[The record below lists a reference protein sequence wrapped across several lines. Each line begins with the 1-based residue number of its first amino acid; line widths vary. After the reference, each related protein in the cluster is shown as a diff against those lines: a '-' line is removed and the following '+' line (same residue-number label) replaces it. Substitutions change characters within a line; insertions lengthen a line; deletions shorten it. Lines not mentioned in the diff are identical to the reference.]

1 MSVEKIPR
9 FRPPYP
15 FEEYRFEIRS
25 LSPAE
30 GGGFLISFPDLPGCI
45 SDGETISEAVK
56 HGKEAF
62 QSWVSARLHDRLP
75 VPEPSRHEERTLD
88 AYSGRFVQ
96 RIPRSLHA
104 ELAARA
110 EAEGVSLNSLVLAL
124 IANGL
129 GRLRNLNPDR
139 DDVVIVAEPTVAY
152 RTGKPS
158 RRAASIRRPR
168 KV

>member
-1 MSVEKIPR
+1 MTVEKIQR
-9 FRPPYP
+9 VRPLYS
-15 FEEYRFEIRS
+15 FESYSFEIRP
-25 LSPAE
+25 LSEAE
-30 GGGFLISFPDLPGCI
+30 GGGYLFSIPDLPGCT
-45 SDGETISEAVK
+45 SDGETIPEAVR

-75 VPEPSRHEERTLD
+75 VPEPSRREERTLD
-88 AYSGRFVQ
+88 GYSGRFVQ

-104 ELAARA
+104 ELTARA

-129 GRLRNLNPDR
+129 GRLRSVDPDR
-139 DDVVIVAEPTVAY
+139 DGVAIVAEPTAAY
-152 RTGKPS
+152 RTRK
-158 RRAASIRRPR
+158 RARATAARKSR

>member
-1 MSVEKIPR
+1 MTVEKVPR
-9 FRPPYP
+9 VRQPSS
-15 FEEYRFEIRS
+15 FESYRFEVRP
-25 LSPAE
+25 LSPVE
-30 GGGFLISFPDLPGCI
+30 GGGFVISFPDLPGCI
-45 SDGETISEAVK
+45 SDGETIPEALR

-62 QSWVSARLHDRLP
+62 LSWVSARLHDRLP
-75 VPEPSRHEERTLD
+75 VPEPSRNEERTLE

-129 GRLRNLNPDR
+129 GRLRSVNLDR
-139 DDVVIVAEPTVAY
+139 DDVAIVAEPTAAY
-152 RTGKPS
+152 RTGK
-158 RRAASIRRPR
+158 RACASVARGSDQT
-168 KV
+168 

>member
-1 MSVEKIPR
+1 MTVEKIPR
-9 FRPPYP
+9 VRQPYS
-15 FEEYRFEIRS
+15 FESYRFEIRP
-25 LSPAE
+25 LSSVE

-45 SDGETISEAVK
+45 SDGETISEAVR

-75 VPEPSRHEERTLD
+75 VPEPSRHEEQTLE

-110 EAEGVSLNSLVLAL
+110 GVEGVSLNSLALAL

-129 GRLRNLNPDR
+129 GRLRKANPGR
-139 DDVVIVAEPTVAY
+139 DDVAIVAEPTATY
-152 RTGKPS
+152 RAGKRTHATS
-158 RRAASIRRPR
+158 AR
-168 KV
+168 KTRKG

>member
-9 FRPPYP
+9 VRPPYP
-15 FEEYRFEIRS
+15 FEEYRFEIRP
-25 LSPAE
+25 LSRAE

-45 SDGETISEAVK
+45 SDGETIAEAAK
-56 HGKEAF
+56 NGKEAF

-75 VPEPSRHEERTLD
+75 VPEPSQHEERALD

-110 EAEGVSLNSLVLAL
+110 DSEGVSLNSLVLAL

-129 GRLRNLNPDR
+129 GRLRNVNPDR
-139 DDVVIVAEPTVAY
+139 DDVAIVAEPGVAY
-152 RTGKPS
+152 RTGK
-158 RRAASIRRPR
+158 RTRATSARRP
-168 KV
+168 KKA

>member
-9 FRPPYP
+9 VRPPYP
-15 FEEYRFEIRS
+15 FEEYRFEIRP
-25 LSPAE
+25 LSRAE
-30 GGGFLISFPDLPGCI
+30 GGGFLISFPDLPGCV
-45 SDGETISEAVK
+45 SDGETIAEAAK
-56 HGKEAF
+56 NGKEAF
-62 QSWVSARLHDRLP
+62 ASWVSARLHDRLP
-75 VPEPSRHEERTLD
+75 VPEPSRHEERPLD

-129 GRLRNLNPDR
+129 GRLGNVSPER
-139 DDVVIVAEPTVAY
+139 DDVAIVAEPTAAY
-152 RTGKPS
+152 RTRK
-158 RRAASIRRPR
+158 RARATSAR
-168 KV
+168 KARKI

>member
-1 MSVEKIPR
+1 MTVEKISR
-9 FRPPYP
+9 VRPPYP
-15 FEEYRFEIRS
+15 FEDYRFEIRP
-25 LSPAE
+25 LSRAE
-30 GGGFLISFPDLPGCI
+30 GGGFLISFPDLPGCF
-45 SDGETISEAVK
+45 SDGETIPEAVK

-75 VPEPSRHEERTLD
+75 VPEPSRHEERPLD

-110 EAEGVSLNSLVLAL
+110 EAEGVSQNSLVLAL

-129 GRLRNLNPDR
+129 GRLRYANPDR
-139 DDVVIVAEPTVAY
+139 DDVAIVAEPTAAY
-152 RTGKPS
+152 RTGKRTRATAL
-158 RRAASIRRPR
+158 RRT
-168 KV
+168 KKN

>member
-45 SDGETISEAVK
+45 SDGETIPEAVR

-62 QSWVSARLHDRLP
+62 QAWVSARFHDRLP
-75 VPEPSRHEERTLD
+75 VPEPSRHEERSLE

-104 ELAARA
+104 ELTARA

-124 IANGL
+124 IASGL
-129 GRLRNLNPDR
+129 GRLRNVNPDR
-139 DDVVIVAEPTVAY
+139 DDVAIVAEPTVAY
-152 RTGKPS
+152 RTGK
-158 RRAASIRRPR
+158 RARATATPRPR
-168 KV
+168 KT